1 MENIYTVE
9 RVLLGLQ
16 KEYLE
21 TYQKIN
27 KLKEY
32 CVVNNKKVLDYYFSL
47 ILSDNGEVNL
57 YLEYEK
63 RNRNIDKLLEKI
75 KDKLSLDSLYTNW
88 LKIVKNNGAYRIS
101 NPRFPI
107 QIIKEDLLDFS
118 DLVKNILSLDFA
130 IYMDSKKIEL
140 EGLDKINL
148 LTIAPSYLRIEQDI
162 YNHPLWYNPYENI
175 ISFKNNHGIV
185 DNAYIESLL
194 KMVVPTSSLNPYE
207 HEVINKSDADSK
219 KIMIP
224 EEIKEEESV
233 TFNICSEQ
241 EGLVLTRVAR
251 KN

>member
-9 RVLLGLQ
+9 KVLLGLQ

-63 RNRNIDKLLEKI
+63 MSSNIDKLLEKL
-75 KDKLSLDSLYTNW
+75 KDKLSLDSLYDNW
-88 LKIVKNNGAYRIS
+88 LKIVKINGAYRIG

-194 KMVVPTSSLNPYE
+194 KMGVPTSSLNHYE
-207 HEVINKSDADSK
+207 LDTISKSDAEKQS
-219 KIMIP
+219 IMIP
-224 EEIKEEESV
+224 EEIKEDEEV
-233 TFNICSEQ
+233 DFNVCSYKG
-241 EGLVLTRVAR
+241 GLILTKMR
-251 KN
+251 KRN